1 MLTTTRS
8 TSGFEFARPFDVYYG
23 TERLEA
29 PASRVQSPENFAG
42 NWTLNAVASSLA
54 VMQSGLLELE
64 SVLGNGNTLRRPAAA
79 RSYGRRFANRRKR
92 ECLR

>member
-42 NWTLNAVASSLA
+42 TWTLTAVASSLA
-54 VMQSGLLELE
+54 VM
-64 SVLGNGNTLRRPAAA
+64 
-79 RSYGRRFANRRKR
+79 
-92 ECLR
+92 